1 MQEFL
6 KHLPETFY
14 LWFLNW
20 DWRRVSN
27 IGRLTLPAPG
37 WHSSQAWLRFPQGH
51 IALSPLWLDQSDF
64 PNLGNCELTDAS
76 LLTLRAKSSTSP
88 SPVWFLKSLMEG
100 TSSGSGSLVT
110 QMLNIT
116 KTKTMYT
123 NCVHSCGLKDS
134 HVKIRFYTKKKKNC
148 TQYPRATPALVQS
161 SSESFQVSLNQ
172 PLIRPSHNKT
182 GG

>member
-76 LLTLRAKSSTSP
+76 LLTLRAKSSTFP

-134 HVKIRFYTKKKKNC
+134 HVKIRFYTKKKKKTVPNI
-148 TQYPRATPALVQS
+148 QEPLQHWFSQALS
-161 SSESFQVSLNQ
+161 RFRC
-172 PLIRPSHNKT
+172 P
-182 GG
+182 